1 MLIIEDAKLEALAN
15 KLGTL
20 PELTHTNIDKYL
32 VECSIQDISTKSKSV
47 GLGYIPG
54 DSKSKRIY
62 KCFINEVHRTNNDLK
77 IVSFIERALDP
88 SRFADSKRYDD
99 VLNDINSVLLFM
111 GCEINKSG
119 KVKIVKKATTI
130 DEVQERIN
138 VLENEA
144 KKRNVHLEVL
154 KYCKREYLD
163 KDYFHAQ
170 FEASKGL
177 FQRIRDLTNQNVDG
191 TKLIN
196 GVFSTD
202 EPMLILPNLK
212 LTERTDKDEFLG
224 YKHLFEYVVNA
235 VRNPE
240 GHTPRILASEE
251 LGECLDNFVIISRC
265 HRFLD
270 NCSTTCY
277 TYTKKL
283 Q

>member
-1 MLIIEDAKLEALAN
+1 M
-15 KLGTL
+15 
-20 PELTHTNIDKYL
+20 
-32 VECSIQDISTKSKSV
+32 
-47 GLGYIPG
+47 GYIPG

-138 VLENEA
+138 ALENEA

>member
-99 VLNDINSVLLFM
+99 ILNDINSVLLFM

-138 VLENEA
+138 ALENEA

-154 KYCKREYLD
+154 KYCKRE
-163 KDYFHAQ
+163 YFHAQ

>member
-15 KLGTL
+15 KLVTL

-138 VLENEA
+138 ALENEA

>member
-62 KCFINEVHRTNNDLK
+62 KCFINEVHRTNNNLK

-99 VLNDINSVLLFM
+99 ILNDINSVLLFM

-138 VLENEA
+138 ALENEA

>member
-47 GLGYIPG
+47 GFGYIPG

-77 IVSFIERALDP
+77 IVSFIEKALDP

-138 VLENEA
+138 ALKNEA

-240 GHTPRILASEE
+240 GHTPRILESEE

>member
-138 VLENEA
+138 ALENET

>member
-99 VLNDINSVLLFM
+99 ILNDINSVLLFM

-138 VLENEA
+138 ALENEA

-163 KDYFHAQ
+163 KDYFHSQ

>member
-1 MLIIEDAKLEALAN
+1 MLIIEDAKFEALAN
-15 KLGTL
+15 KLVTL

-138 VLENEA
+138 ALENEA

>member
-32 VECSIQDISTKSKSV
+32 DECSIQDISTKSKSV

-138 VLENEA
+138 ALENEA

>member
-99 VLNDINSVLLFM
+99 ILNDINSVLLFM

-138 VLENEA
+138 ALENEA

-177 FQRIRDLTNQNVDG
+177 FQRIRDLTNQNADG

>member
-32 VECSIQDISTKSKSV
+32 VECSIQDISTKSRS
-47 GLGYIPG
+47 GSLGYIAG

-62 KCFINEVHRTNNDLK
+62 KCFTHEFHKTNNDLK

-111 GCEINKSG
+111 GCEINKCG

-138 VLENEA
+138 ALENET
-144 KKRNVHLEVL
+144 KKRNVHSEVL

-196 GVFSTD
+196 GVFRTD

-251 LGECLDNFVIISRC
+251 LGECLDNFVYYFTLS
-265 HRFLD
+265 
-270 NCSTTCY
+270 
-277 TYTKKL
+277 
-283 Q
+283 

>member
-32 VECSIQDISTKSKSV
+32 FECSIQDISTKSKSV

-138 VLENEA
+138 ALENEA

-251 LGECLDNFVIISRC
+251 L
-265 HRFLD
+265 
-270 NCSTTCY
+270 
-277 TYTKKL
+277 
-283 Q
+283 

>member
-1 MLIIEDAKLEALAN
+1 MLIIEEAKLESLAN

-20 PELTHTNIDKYL
+20 PELTHANIDKYL
-32 VECSIQDISTKSKSV
+32 ADCSIQDISIKSKAV
-47 GLGYIPG
+47 GFGYIFG

-62 KCFINEVHRTNNDLK
+62 KCFINEFHKTNNDLK

-88 SRFADSKRYDD
+88 TRFAASERYDD
-99 VLNDINSVLLFM
+99 VLKDINSVLLFM
-111 GCEINKSG
+111 GCEVSRSG

-138 VLENEA
+138 ALENEA
-144 KKRNVHLEVL
+144 KKRSVHSEVL

-177 FQRIRDLTNQNVDG
+177 FQRIKELINQNVDG
-191 TKLIN
+191 AKLIN

-224 YKHLFEYVVNA
+224 YKHLFEYVLNA
-235 VRNPE
+235 IRNPE
-240 GHTPRILASEE
+240 AHTPRILASEE

-277 TYTKKL
+277 TYSKKL

>member
-138 VLENEA
+138 ALENQA

>member
-138 VLENEA
+138 ALENEA

-177 FQRIRDLTNQNVDG
+177 FQRIRDLTNQNVNG

>member
-32 VECSIQDISTKSKSV
+32 VECSIQDISTKSRLV
-47 GLGYIPG
+47 GLGYIAG

-62 KCFINEVHRTNNDLK
+62 KCFINEVYKTNNDLK
-77 IVSFIERALDP
+77 IVSFIERALNP
-88 SRFADSKRYDD
+88 LRFADSKRYDD

-111 GCEINKSG
+111 GYEINKSG

-138 VLENEA
+138 ALENEA
-144 KKRNVHLEVL
+144 KKRNVHSEVL

-196 GVFSTD
+196 GVFSTE

-240 GHTPRILASEE
+240 GHTPRILANEE

-270 NCSTTCY
+270 KCSTTYY

>member
-1 MLIIEDAKLEALAN
+1 MLIIEDAKIESLAN

-32 VECSIQDISTKSKSV
+32 MECSIQDISTKSRTV
-47 GLGYIPG
+47 GLGYIFG
-54 DSKSKRIY
+54 DSKAKRIY
-62 KCFINEVHRTNNDLK
+62 KCFINEFHKTNNDLK

-88 SRFADSKRYDD
+88 SRFADSKRYDEI
-99 VLNDINSVLLFM
+99 LKDINSVLLFM
-111 GCEINKSG
+111 GCEIGKSG

-138 VLENEA
+138 ALGNEA
-144 KKRNVHLEVL
+144 RKRNVHSEVL

-196 GVFSTD
+196 GVFSTE

-212 LTERTDKDEFLG
+212 LTDRTDKDEFLG
-224 YKHLFEYVVNA
+224 YKHLFEYVINA

>member
-32 VECSIQDISTKSKSV
+32 VECSIQDISTKSRSV
-47 GLGYIPG
+47 GLGYITG

-62 KCFINEVHRTNNDLK
+62 KCFINEVHKTNNDLK

-138 VLENEA
+138 ALENEA
-144 KKRNVHLEVL
+144 KKRNVHSEVL

-235 VRNPE
+235 IRNPE

>member
-99 VLNDINSVLLFM
+99 ILNDINSVLLFM

-138 VLENEA
+138 ALENEA

>member
-1 MLIIEDAKLEALAN
+1 MLIIEDAKLKALAN

-99 VLNDINSVLLFM
+99 ILNDINSVLLFM

-138 VLENEA
+138 ALENEA

>member
-47 GLGYIPG
+47 GLGYIPV

-138 VLENEA
+138 ALENEA